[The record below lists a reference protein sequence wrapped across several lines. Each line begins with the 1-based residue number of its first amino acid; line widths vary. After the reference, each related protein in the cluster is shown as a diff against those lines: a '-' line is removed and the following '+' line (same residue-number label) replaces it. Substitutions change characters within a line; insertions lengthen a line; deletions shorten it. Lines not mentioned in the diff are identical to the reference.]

1 MIENNFEDELDAIR
15 VGLYEQTKDMTL
27 GERLAYMRGRAE
39 EISKQ
44 HGIHLV
50 RLPVVR
56 AACKEEIQKSEMRL

>member
-1 MIENNFEDELDAIR
+1 FEDELDAIR

-27 GERLAYMRGRAE
+27 GERLAYMKGRAE

-44 HGIHLV
+44 HGIRLV

-56 AACKEEIQKSEMRL
+56 AAHKEKIQKNVMN